1 MCIFQWGNKVKLL
14 WMKTDFIPAAQRRQ
28 LAFEKHKKPIKLD
41 SVNCKL
47 LNQTNLRW
55 VNIILTTNSEV
66 SVFDVTF
73 GILQHKMKTI
83 SGSSGR
89 SLLLLITNIL
99 LMALGAITV
108 ASGSMAIGIFLLHLF
123 TFASQLFLVVPV
135 LLIMSGTLTIIV
147 AIFGLSL
154 FKRKNEKRWDKQKLR
169 K

>member
-1 MCIFQWGNKVKLL
+1 M
-14 WMKTDFIPAAQRRQ
+14 
-28 LAFEKHKKPIKLD
+28 
-41 SVNCKL
+41 
-47 LNQTNLRW
+47 
-55 VNIILTTNSEV
+55 
-66 SVFDVTF
+66 FDVTF

-154 FKRKNEKRWDKQKLR
+154 FKRKNEKR
-169 K
+169 